1 MTAVIVVVTILFSVA
16 AALAVIRI
24 VRGPSILDRIVGTD
38 VLLTT
43 FVGALG
49 GEAAYHRNATT
60 LPLLVVV
67 SILGFTAS
75 VTVARFVG
83 RRDTREVDS

>member
-24 VRGPSILDRIVGTD
+24 VRGPSILDRMVGTD

-49 GEAAYHRNATT
+49 GEAAFHRNATT

-75 VTVARFVG
+75 VTVARFVV